1 MKKMIIICMLISMNL
16 FAYAD
21 MDKHTND
28 QQDNMKPIVISKGE
42 RTFTVTLPANAST
55 GYQWVL
61 KGDYDTNLIKAKSY
75 EYNAPKTG
83 QEGQKIVGAP
93 GEVEF
98 KFEVKDKFKDIPQ
111 ILELHF
117 AYIRFWDVKDS
128 PSYKTV
134 YIISAPQ

>member
-1 MKKMIIICMLISMNL
+1 MKKLIIIGMLISINL

-21 MDKHTND
+21 G

-42 RTFTVTLPANAST
+42 RTFTVTLPSNPST

-61 KGDYDTNLIKAKSY
+61 KSDYDTDFIKAKGY
-75 EYNAPKTG
+75 AYATPKTE
-83 QEGQKIVGAP
+83 QEGKKIVGAP

-98 KFEVKDKFKDIPQ
+98 KFEAKDKFKAIPQ

-117 AYIRFWDVKDS
+117 AYIRFWDVTDG
-128 PSYKTV
+128 PNYKTV
-134 YIISAPQ
+134 YVISSPN